1 MEYPSTDIFY
11 MIDKNGN
18 RTVRKV
24 RDDFDWKK
32 EYPNKP
38 KPEPYSCSYH
48 NPPIAEVLRNIAKK
62 TVLGDM

>member
-11 MIDKNGN
+11 MIDKNGK

-24 RDDFDWKK
+24 RDDFNWKK

-38 KPEPYSCSYH
+38 QPYSCPYH
-48 NPPIAEVLRNIAKK
+48 NPPIAEILRNIAKK
-62 TVLGDM
+62 TVLANM